1 MGTQSSAL
9 SVTAWRK
16 LLAVAAIVLVA
27 GTVAYNCFLSSVNI
41 AVINATLAQKA
52 DIALNNSS
60 KKLKLEFIDQEDV
73 ADVQEYDAII
83 LFGRGLYLNEAQI
96 GEIDKAG
103 YKGVPVFTNALNQG
117 HLSLNH
123 NLSEEQHTTL
133 MEYLRNPSRHN
144 FRNAILYIAKIAKP
158 QRLNIRVAESPVP
171 LLKNMYYHREY
182 GKYFATDEALTEYL
196 KEKGIYNE
204 GGANIVFISGIN
216 FPMEGNREH
225 IDTLITTLTREG
237 FNIYPLVATGD
248 KRASMIK
255 YLHPDAVIYYPMGR
269 LGNDSL
275 INWLHSRNIPLFMP
289 FPLIQPR
296 EEWVNPDIP
305 VTSGTLT
312 ARVVVPEIDGGMA
325 PICIGTQNP
334 NGQGYYM
341 YTAEMERVNALAEHI
356 KRYMGLEHMANKDK
370 KVAICYFKSPGK
382 DALLASGMEVIPS
395 LYNFLKRLQKEGY
408 NVKGLPAT
416 AEEFGKLIH
425 REGSVMGSY
434 AKGAQEEFLK
444 NAHPVWIP
452 KQQYEKWAG
461 EILLPD
467 KYKEVCD
474 TYGQAPGELLVRGD
488 SLAVASLQFGNVLLF
503 PQPRPALG
511 EDDFKLVHG
520 AKVPPPHSYLAP
532 YFYMKKGFGAD
543 AIIHFGTHGNLEFT
557 PGKNI
562 GQSQADWSDVL
573 IGNLPHFYFYT
584 TGNVGEGIIA
594 KRRTHAVLAT
604 YLTPPYVE
612 SGMRQKFNSLHEDIH
627 KAMDNGNTNITLGK
641 SIKGEVIKLGLH
653 RDLGLDSIPDKIYTI
668 PELEQLDIFIME
680 IANEKIMGAFYTM
693 GEPYSSRNL
702 AQTTMAV
709 TADQLA
715 YNTAKK
721 DRDKGIITTEQL
733 QNSTFLAHN
742 YLPKAQARL
751 RSILENPPADIK
763 DAPADLQD
771 ALEYRNLL
779 LKSTENEFDAMVNAL
794 NGGTVKPAP
803 GGDPVLNP
811 NVLPTGRNMFSIN
824 AEATPDKRA
833 WEDGKRLAE
842 QTLEQ
847 YKEKHGEYPR
857 KVSYTFWAGEF
868 IATSGATLAQVLWM
882 MGVEPLRNKV
892 GYVVDLKAIPEE
904 ELGRPRVNVL
914 VQVSGQLRDIAGSRL
929 QFITEAVKLASE
941 QPENLYPN
949 YVARGTLLQEKQ
961 LIEKGLSPQ
970 KAREMSYA
978 RVFGPLNSG
987 YSTGIMGYVESSGT
1001 WDDEKE
1007 IAQGYLNNMG
1017 AFYGD
1022 EKNWGSYEPQLFATA
1037 MEETDAIVQPRQSNT
1052 WGPISLDHV
1061 YEFTGGLSLS
1071 VKEVTGREPE
1081 AYMADYRNRTNRRMQ
1096 NANQAIA
1103 VETRATIL
1111 NTNFIKE
1118 RMKGGEGSAQMFGK
1132 IFRNIF
1138 GWHVTRP
1145 SAMNSELYN
1154 DLYKMYILDENN
1166 LGIKEH
1172 FMKVN
1177 PAAFQ
1182 TVTSVMLESARKGY
1196 WKASKEQLQITAQL
1210 HNDFVKEKG
1219 AACTEFVCNNGKLE
1233 QFIAGQLPGQEQQ
1246 AYKEAMNAVKN
1257 VGGTDGSAVVLKN
1270 RNTDAQQTQK
1280 LIINGTI
1287 TALAAAGGIVA
1298 LIYFVKRRRKEE

>member
-1 MGTQSSAL
+1 MDTRFSKSKFY
-9 SVTAWRK
+9 TWRK
-16 LLAVAAIVLVA
+16 PVSAGLAIMAVAAIAFTILFSPVK
-27 GTVAYNCFLSSVNI
+27 I

-52 DIALNNSS
+52 DIALNNGSRN
-60 KKLKLEFIDQEDV
+60 LHLTFIDQEDV
-73 ADVQEYDAII
+73 ESLKGFDAVI
-83 LFGRGLYLNEAQI
+83 LFGRGLYLNDEQI
-96 GEIDKAG
+96 GEVAG
-103 YKGVPVFTNALNQG
+103 CGKKGIPVFTNALNQG

-123 NLSEEQHTTL
+123 NLNEEQHNTL
-133 MEYLRNPSRHN
+133 LEYLRNPSKHN

-158 QRLNIRVAESPVP
+158 QRVNIKGAEAPVP

-182 GKYFATDEALTEYL
+182 GKYFAKEEDLTNYL
-196 KEKGIYNE
+196 KERGIYNE
-204 GGANIVFISGIN
+204 GGDKILFISGIN

-225 IDTLITTLTREG
+225 IDTLISTLTQEG

-248 KRASMIK
+248 RRAQMIK
-255 YLHPDAVIYYPMGR
+255 EFHPDAVIYYPMGR
-269 LGNDSL
+269 LGNDTL
-275 INWLHSRNIPLFMP
+275 INWLHNENIPLFMP

-296 EEWVNPDIP
+296 SEWINPDIP

-325 PICIGTQNP
+325 PLCIGTQNP
-334 NGQGYYM
+334 NGEGYHM
-341 YTAEMERVNALAEHI
+341 YTAEMERVNSLVEHI
-356 KRYMGLEHMANKDK
+356 RRYMGLEHTPNSEK

-408 NVKGLPAT
+408 NVNGLPANV
-416 AEEFGKLIH
+416 EEFGKLLH

-434 AKGAQEEFLK
+434 AKGAQMEFLK
-444 NAHPVWIP
+444 NAHPVWIS
-452 KQQYEKWAG
+452 KKQYEKWAE

-467 KYKEVCD
+467 KYREVCT
-474 TYGQAPGELLVRGD
+474 TYGEAPGNLLVMGD
-488 SLAVASLQFGNVLLF
+488 SIAVASLQFGNILLF

-520 AKVPPPHSYLAP
+520 VKVPPPHSYLAP
-532 YFYMKKGFGAD
+532 YFYMKKGFGAN

-562 GQSQADWSDVL
+562 GQSKADWSDVL

-594 KRRTHAVLAT
+594 KRRTHAVLVT
-604 YLTPPYVE
+604 HLTPPYVE
-612 SGMRQKFNSLHEDIH
+612 SGMRQKFTRLHDDIH
-627 KAMDNGNTNITLGK
+627 KAMDNGNTNGAIGK
-641 SIKGEVIKLGLH
+641 SIKKEVLALGLH
-653 RDLGLDSIPDKIYTI
+653 RDLGLDSLPNKIFTLQ
-668 PELEQLDIFIME
+668 ELEQLDIFIEE

-693 GEPYSSRNL
+693 GEPYSNSNL
-702 AQTTMAV
+702 VQTTMAV
-709 TADQLA
+709 AADQLA

-721 DRDKGIITTEQL
+721 DRDKGLITTQQL
-733 QNSTFLAHN
+733 QNSSFISHK
-742 YLPKAQARL
+742 YLPKAQSRL
-751 RSILENPPADIK
+751 KSILQNPPADINK
-763 DAPADLQD
+763 APADLQD
-771 ALEYRNLL
+771 ALTYRAQLL
-779 LKSTENEFDAMVNAL
+779 ESTKNEFDAMVNAL

-824 AEATPDKRA
+824 AEATPDAMA
-833 WEDGKRLAE
+833 WEDGKKLAE

-847 YKEKHGEYPR
+847 YKEKHSEYPR

-868 IATSGATLAQVLWM
+868 IATSGATLAQALWM
-882 MGVEPLRNKV
+882 MGVEPLRNKM
-892 GYVVDLKAIPEE
+892 GYVVDLRVVPEQ
-904 ELGRPRVNVL
+904 ELGRPRINVL
-914 VQVSGQLRDIAGSRL
+914 VQVSGQLRDIAASRL
-929 QFITEAVKLASE
+929 QLITEGVKLASGE
-941 QPENLYPN
+941 EENLYPN

-970 KAREMSYA
+970 RARELSYA

-987 YSTGIMGYVESSGT
+987 YSTGIMGYIESSGT
-1001 WDDEKE
+1001 WDDESE

-1022 EKNWGSYEPQLFATA
+1022 EKNWGSYDANLFATA
-1037 MEETDAIVQPRQSNT
+1037 MEQTDAIVQPRQSNT

-1071 VKEVTGREPE
+1071 VKNVTGKEPE

-1096 NANQAIA
+1096 SATQAIA
-1103 VETRATIL
+1103 VETRATVL
-1111 NTNFIKE
+1111 NANFVKE

-1145 SAMNSELYN
+1145 SSMNSELYN
-1154 DLYKMYILDENN
+1154 DLYRMYILDENN

-1182 TVTSVMLESARKGY
+1182 TVTSVMMESARKGY
-1196 WKASKEQLQITAQL
+1196 WKATPEQLQTTAQL

-1233 QFIAGQLPGQEQQ
+1233 QFILEQLQREQQ
-1246 AYKEAMNAVKN
+1246 QEYKDAMNAVKG
-1257 VGGTDGSAVVLKN
+1257 VGEDYGSSVLLKN
-1270 RNTDAQQTQK
+1270 RTSEGAQTRK
-1280 LIINGTI
+1280 VIVNGTI
-1287 TALAAAGGIVA
+1287 TALAAIGGIMA
-1298 LIYFVKRRRKEE
+1298 LVYFVKRRKKEE